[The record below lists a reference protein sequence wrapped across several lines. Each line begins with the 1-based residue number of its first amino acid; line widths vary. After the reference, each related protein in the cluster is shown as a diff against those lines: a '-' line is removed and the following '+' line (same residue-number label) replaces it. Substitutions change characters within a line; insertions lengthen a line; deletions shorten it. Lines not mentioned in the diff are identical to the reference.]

1 MEVVTVI
8 LDRPIFDIQ
17 HRIKFWLGSLS
28 EEQRTQLR
36 TMNPEDSL
44 RSMLEGMQQAP
55 PLLGRGV

>member
-1 MEVVTVI
+1 MI

-36 TMNPEDSL
+36 KMNPEDSL
-44 RSMLEGMQQAP
+44 RTMLEGMQQAP